1 MKEEY
6 QKLFEPYDLPSG
18 VTLRNRVVVAPM
30 TTHSGFENGMV
41 TNDELAYYTTR
52 SGGVGAFITAC
63 AYVSEGGKTFEGEN
77 GITDDKFI
85 PGLKA
90 MADTIKGKGAKA
102 ILQIM
107 HGGRMVSPRVIG
119 GKQPVSASEVAALRP
134 NAAVPRALKN
144 EEIEQIISDFG
155 DATRRAIEAG
165 FDGVEIHGANTYL
178 LQQFFS
184 PHSNRRTDKWG
195 GSLEKRMAL
204 PAAVLESV
212 LKTVAEHTQ
221 EPFAVGYR
229 VSPEE
234 VEEPGITISDTLQL
248 LDKLM
253 SYRLDYIHISTGK
266 YFVTS
271 LREKG
276 DKTQVLDTISKHVAG
291 RVPLIG
297 VGSVHTPEDALK
309 VMDKGIPLV
318 AIGRMLL
325 CEPNWVEK
333 IAAGC
338 ELELRYRISA
348 DDMDKL
354 KIPRAMAENIQ
365 SVPGWL
371 PFE

>member
-6 QKLFEPYDLPSG
+6 QKLFEPYVLPSG
-18 VTLRNRVVVAPM
+18 VTLRNRVVAAPM

-41 TNDELAYYTTR
+41 TNDELAYYALR
-52 SGGVGAFITAC
+52 SWGVGAFITAC
-63 AYVSEGGKTFEGEN
+63 AYVSEGGKSFDGQI

-107 HGGRMVSPRVIG
+107 HGGRMVNPKVIG
-119 GKQPVSASEVAALRP
+119 GKQPVSASEVPALRP
-134 NAAVPRALKN
+134 NAAVPRALTQ
-144 EEIEQIISDFG
+144 EEVEQIISDFG
-155 DATRRAIEAG
+155 EATRRAIAAG

-195 GSLEKRMAL
+195 GSLENRMAF
-204 PAAVLESV
+204 PAAVVEAV
-212 LKTVAEHTQ
+212 LKSVAEHAQ

-229 VSPEE
+229 LSPEE
-234 VEEPGITISDTLQL
+234 VEEPGITIPDTLQL

-253 SYRLDYIHISTGK
+253 SYPLDYIHISTGK

-271 LREKG
+271 LRNKE
-276 DKTQVLDTISKHVAG
+276 DKTEVLDIISKHVAG
-291 RVPLIG
+291 RIPLIG

-309 VMDKGIPLV
+309 VMDKDIPLV
-318 AIGRMLL
+318 AIGRILI
-325 CEPNWVEK
+325 CEPRWVEK
-333 IAAGC
+333 VEGGW
-338 ELELRYRISA
+338 EFELRYRISA